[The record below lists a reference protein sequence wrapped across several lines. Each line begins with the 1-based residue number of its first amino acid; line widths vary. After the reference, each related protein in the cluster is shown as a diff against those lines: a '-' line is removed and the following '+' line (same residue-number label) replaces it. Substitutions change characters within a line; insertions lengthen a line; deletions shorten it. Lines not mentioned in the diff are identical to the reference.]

1 MNELVFRRD
10 LTKEKVFTW
19 EQKEIA
25 YRKAEETGL
34 TLKKWRDYCNQGIT
48 TRSGWVEE
56 KLSSNL
62 F

>member
-25 YRKAEETGL
+25 YRKAEEAGL
-34 TLKKWRDYCNQGIT
+34 TSKK
-48 TRSGWVEE
+48 
-56 KLSSNL
+56 
-62 F
+62 